1 MSMRRRVL
9 GQQGE
14 GLACLFLQE
23 KGYVIR
29 ERNVRTR
36 HGEIDVIALDG
47 RTLVFVE
54 VRTRTADTYGT
65 ARESVTWKK
74 RQKLRELALAY
85 LQRQAEPFPAFRFDV
100 IAITCPE
107 GKLDGVETKIDHI
120 EYAF

>member
-1 MSMRRRVL
+1 MSLRRRVL

-14 GLACLFLQE
+14 DLACLFLQK

-36 HGEIDVIALDG
+36 QGEMDVIALDG

-54 VRTRTADTYGT
+54 VRTRSVYTFGT
-65 ARESVTWKK
+65 AHESITWRK

-85 LQRQAEPFPAFRFDV
+85 LQRQAESFPSFRFDV
-100 IAITCPE
+100 VAITCPS
-107 GKLDGVETKIDHI
+107 GKVDGVTTKIDHI
-120 EYAF
+120 EHAF

>member
-14 GLACLFLQE
+14 DLACLFLQE

-36 HGEIDVIALDG
+36 DGEIDVIALDG

-65 ARESVTWKK
+65 AHESITWKK

-85 LQRQAEPFPAFRFDV
+85 LQRQAEPFPSFRFDV
-100 IAITCPE
+100 IAITCPA
-107 GKLDGVETKIDHI
+107 GKVDKVEAKIDHI